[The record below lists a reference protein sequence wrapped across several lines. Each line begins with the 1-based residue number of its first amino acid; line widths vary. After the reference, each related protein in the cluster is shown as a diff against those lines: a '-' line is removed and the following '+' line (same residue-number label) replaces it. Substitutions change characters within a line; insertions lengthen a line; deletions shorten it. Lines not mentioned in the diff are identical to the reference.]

1 MRSTQGYLHSLL
13 MLAIESNGVI
23 GLRLMK
29 LMHGG
34 RRARREAEQMVTEKI
49 HAALEAG
56 ASMMTGATGDQIV
69 RGYRRRV
76 AANAK
81 RLGRLKTVRR
91 KRRKRKARSSFF

>member
-1 MRSTQGYLHSLL
+1 MELMR
-13 MLAIESNGVI
+13 
-23 GLRLMK
+23 
-29 LMHGG
+29 GG

-56 ASMMTGATGDQIV
+56 ASIMTGASGHQII

-81 RLGRLKTVRR
+81 RLGNLKSVRR
-91 KRRKRKARSSFF
+91 KRRSRKTSRSVF